1 MPWAIYGLTH
11 IVLTT
16 LLDAGVLPF
25 PSPKLLDTSLPLID
39 AIARSAAIVGAV
51 ENCRNHPLPAVKQS
65 LFAQLFLG
73 AVASA
78 GGGVTAGT
86 LGVWEHDW
94 RFRRPSFLNGGVI
107 ATLDLW
113 GGSLAA
119 FIYGFLQL
127 SHPWYGEV
135 YEAYGF
141 KPIAPLTP
149 LGARSVSV
157 IVLTGLYVTRVVST
171 HYSGSASKPAP
182 PSKKKQLEAKSQ

>member
-1 MPWAIYGLTH
+1 MPWAIYGSTH
-11 IVLTT
+11 ILLTS
-16 LLDAGVLPF
+16 LLDSGALPF
-25 PSPKLLDTSLPLID
+25 PSPKLLDTALPLVD
-39 AIARSAAIVGAV
+39 AVARSAAIVGAV
-51 ENCRNHPLPAVKQS
+51 ENCRNHPLTSVKQS
-65 LFAQLFLG
+65 LFVQLLLG

-78 GGGVTAGT
+78 GGGVAAGT

-94 RFRRPSFLNGGVI
+94 RFRRPTFLNGGII

-141 KPIAPLTP
+141 KPVAPLTP
-149 LGARSVSV
+149 LGARSVAV
-157 IVLTGLYVTRVVST
+157 IVLTVLYVARVVST
-171 HYSGSASKPAP
+171 HYLGATPKTAP
-182 PSKKKQLEAKSQ
+182 PSKKALEAKSQ